1 VQQVCRLGRSEF
13 LRFFFAFWWELP
25 VCLSGSKFW
34 RLPMDIQK
42 ELIAEYDRE
51 LVSTRKMLDAIP
63 ADADLNWKASPKSMT
78 LGRLAGHVA
87 ETAGGWS
94 LSTLSKDRLNF
105 DMDSYKPWK
114 PVSKAEILQKFDE
127 DTAKAKQILGGLDPA
142 KWGDNWKMT
151 AGDQTWI
158 DDSRYAV
165 FRTWVLNHLIHHRA
179 QLGRDLRTLGAPIP
193 GMYGPSADEA

>member
-1 VQQVCRLGRSEF
+1 MRQLRLNDPKF
-13 LRFFFAFWWELP
+13 IRFFFAFWRGLP
-25 VCLSGSKFW
+25 VFLSGSKFW

-127 DTAKAKQILGGLDPA
+127 DTAKAK
-142 KWGDNWKMT
+142 
-151 AGDQTWI
+151 
-158 DDSRYAV
+158 
-165 FRTWVLNHLIHHRA
+165 
-179 QLGRDLRTLGAPIP
+179 
-193 GMYGPSADEA
+193 